1 MGLIQVGDFR
11 IGKEERAIINEVLD
25 SNRLSEGR
33 FVRQFENEWAKF
45 VGTNYSVAFNSGS
58 SALIAGLTAL
68 KYTRNYK
75 MGSKV
80 ITSPLTYI
88 ATVNSIVHAGFEPVF
103 VDVDR
108 KTFGITPESIDAL
121 PDLKHNEDYVGI
133 LPVHL
138 MGYPCDMDGI
148 KDIADAHGLFV
159 FEDSAQA
166 HGSVYNGKRTKGKR
180 TGSLS
185 DLSAFSFYVAHN
197 IQVGEMGALNTDD
210 LEIAKMARKIKAN
223 GRVCDCFTCNRTTL
237 CAKIDE
243 PYDPRFTHEVLGYN
257 FKTTEISGALG
268 IVQLKQFADNKD
280 IRQRNVKYLND
291 HLEVFSN
298 VLQLP
303 VHSEDI
309 SYLAYPIV
317 VTDSHVSPARLRNAL
332 EKKGIETRP
341 LFGSIPTQQPAYRH
355 LKSQYEGKLPNAD
368 FVGSNGFYIGCHQ
381 YLKPK
386 PDLDMIVD
394 AFWKVL
400 KDFKG
405 V

>member
-1 MGLIQVGDFR
+1 MGIIQVGDFR
-11 IGKEERAIINEVLD
+11 IGKEERAAINEVLD

-68 KYTRNYK
+68 KYSRDYK
-75 MGSKV
+75 TGSKV

-88 ATVNSIVHAGFEPVF
+88 ATVNSIVHAGFGPVF

-108 KTFGITPESIDAL
+108 KTFGITPDSIDAL
-121 PDLKHNEDYVGI
+121 PDLKHNEDYIGI
-133 LPVHL
+133 MPVHL

-148 KDIADAHGLFV
+148 KDIADAYGLFV

-166 HGSVYNGKRTKGKR
+166 HGSVYNGKRTKGKK

-210 LEIAKMARKIKAN
+210 LDVAKMARKIKTN

-243 PYDPRFTHEVLGYN
+243 PYDPRFTHEVVGYN

-268 IVQLKQFADNKD
+268 VVQLKQFADNKD
-280 IRQRNVKYLND
+280 LRQRNVKYLND
-291 HLEVFSN
+291 HLEIFSN

-309 SYLAYPIV
+309 SYLAYPV
-317 VTDSHVSPARLRNAL
+317 VVSDPKISPDWLRNAL
-332 EKKGIETRP
+332 EREGIETRP

-355 LKSQYEGKLPNAD
+355 LKEMYEGKLPNAD
-368 FVGSNGFYIGCHQ
+368 FVGRNGFYIGCHQ
-381 YLKPK
+381 YLKRA
-386 PDLDMIVD
+386 DLDKIVD
-394 AFWKVL
+394 SFWKVL
-400 KDFKG
+400 KD
-405 V
+405 VR

>member
-45 VGTNYSVAFNSGS
+45 VGTKYSVAFNSGS

-68 KYTRNYK
+68 KYTRGYK

-80 ITSPLTYI
+80 VTSPLTYI
-88 ATVNSIVHAGFEPVF
+88 ATVNSIVHSGFEPVF
-103 VDVDR
+103 VDIDR
-108 KTFGITPESIDAL
+108 RTFGITPESIESV
-121 PDLKHNEDYVGI
+121 PGLKGDDYVGI
-133 LPVHL
+133 VPVHL

-148 KDIADAHGLFV
+148 NRIAAANNLFV

-166 HGSVYNGKRTKGKR
+166 HGSIYHGKDDGKR

-317 VTDSHVSPARLRNAL
+317 VNDPNVSPARLRNAL
-332 EKKGIETRP
+332 EKEGIETRP

-355 LKSQYEGKLPNAD
+355 LRSQYEGKLPNAD

-381 YLKPK
+381 YLRPK
-386 PDLDMIVD
+386 PDLDRIVD